1 MPGVQLKP
9 QLPHSPVQ
17 PAPCRLNVLTGI
29 PMAIRKEI
37 SLFFMAF
44 PPIVDSFYR
53 AVMSALTADNTI
65 MQANFC
71 SLLLHRNRSHGT
83 GCSALFTANAL
94 LLIHLHF
101 LREAKPTAKIMR

>member
-44 PPIVDSFYR
+44 PPIVYGLDR
-53 AVMSALTADNTI
+53 ADMSALTADNTI

-101 LREAKPTAKIMR
+101 LREAEPTAKIMR

>member
-1 MPGVQLKP
+1 
-9 QLPHSPVQ
+9 
-17 PAPCRLNVLTGI
+17 
-29 PMAIRKEI
+29 
-37 SLFFMAF
+37 MAF
-44 PPIVDSFYR
+44 PPIVYGLDR
-53 AVMSALTADNTI
+53 TDMSALTADNTI

-71 SLLLHRNRSHGT
+71 PLLLHRNRSHGT

>member
-1 MPGVQLKP
+1 
-9 QLPHSPVQ
+9 
-17 PAPCRLNVLTGI
+17 
-29 PMAIRKEI
+29 
-37 SLFFMAF
+37 MAF
-44 PPIVDSFYR
+44 PPIVYGLDR
-53 AVMSALTADNTI
+53 TGMNALTADNTI

-83 GCSALFTANAL
+83 GYSTLFTANAL

>member
-1 MPGVQLKP
+1 MV
-9 QLPHSPVQ
+9 
-17 PAPCRLNVLTGI
+17 
-29 PMAIRKEI
+29 
-37 SLFFMAF
+37 F
-44 PPIVDSFYR
+44 PPIVDGLDR
-53 AVMSALTADNTI
+53 TDMSALTADNTI

-101 LREAKPTAKIMR
+101 LREAMPTAKIMR